1 MLSDRDRAMLDFE
14 AGWWR
19 QRGSKENAIAAQF
32 DLTPVRYYQLL
43 NRLLGDPAAVAYA
56 PAVVGRLRRIRDGGP
71 ERRRE
76 AESGDLAG

>member
-43 NRLLGDPAAVAYA
+43 NRLLDDPAAVAYA
-56 PAVVGRLRRIRDGGP
+56 PAVVGRLRRIRDDGP

>member
-19 QRGSKENAIAAQF
+19 QRSSTENAIAAEF

-43 NRLLGDPAAVAYA
+43 NRLLDEPAAVTYA
-56 PAVVGRLRRIRDGGP
+56 PAVVGRLRRIRG
-71 ERRRE
+71 
-76 AESGDLAG
+76 A

>member
-43 NRLLGDPAAVAYA
+43 NRLLDDTAAVAYA
-56 PAVVGRLRRIRDGGP
+56 PAVVGRLRRIRGGGP
-71 ERRRE
+71 ERRHE